1 MSCTETLPE
10 ITKIENNIWYAKIW
24 GTAKL
29 KSTKTNF
36 VGGMKV
42 RKEDAGVVMNYDK
55 DKLIAGLEASARD
68 LFMKEFIKKTG
79 VTTFE
84 FTSIEYKYE
93 IYK

>member
-10 ITKIENNIWYAKIW
+10 ITRIESNIWYAKIW

-29 KSTKTNF
+29 KSTTTNST
-36 VGGMKV
+36 GDMKV
-42 RKEDAGVVMNYDK
+42 LKENAGIVMNYDR
-55 DKLIAGLEASARD
+55 DKLIANLEASAKE
-68 LFMKEFIKKTG
+68 LFMQEFIKKTG

-84 FTSIEYKYE
+84 FTSIDYKYE

>member
-1 MSCTETLPE
+1 MSLTETLPE
-10 ITKIENNIWYAKIW
+10 ITRIESNIWYARIW

-29 KSTKTNF
+29 KSTTTNS
-36 VGGMKV
+36 VGDMEVLK
-42 RKEDAGVVMNYDK
+42 KHAGIVMNYDK
-55 DKLIAGLEASARD
+55 DELIAGIEASAKD

-84 FTSIEYKYE
+84 FTSIDYKYE

>member
-10 ITKIENNIWYAKIW
+10 ITKIESNIWYAKIW

-29 KSTKTNF
+29 KSTTTNS
-36 VGGMKV
+36 VGDMKV

-55 DKLIAGLEASARD
+55 GKLIAGLEASAKD
-68 LFMKEFIKKTG
+68 LFMKEFIKKIG

-84 FTSIEYKYE
+84 FTSIDYKYE